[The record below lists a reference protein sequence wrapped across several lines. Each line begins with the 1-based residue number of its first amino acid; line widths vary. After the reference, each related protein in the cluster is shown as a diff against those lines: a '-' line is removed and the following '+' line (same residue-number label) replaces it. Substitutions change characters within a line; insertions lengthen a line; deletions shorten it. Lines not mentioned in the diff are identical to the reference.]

1 MFWFFKVYSSSAT
14 ELAVDS
20 KILILLEKDRVLLV
34 PTEFFLRQ
42 RSAFLAF

>member
-1 MFWFFKVYSSSAT
+1 MFWFFKVYFPMAI

-20 KILILLEKDRVLLV
+20 KILILLEKDCILLV
-34 PTEFFLRQ
+34 PTKFFLRQ

>member
-1 MFWFFKVYSSSAT
+1 MFWFFKIYFPMAI

-34 PTEFFLRQ
+34 PAEFFLRQ
-42 RSAFLAF
+42 WSACLTF